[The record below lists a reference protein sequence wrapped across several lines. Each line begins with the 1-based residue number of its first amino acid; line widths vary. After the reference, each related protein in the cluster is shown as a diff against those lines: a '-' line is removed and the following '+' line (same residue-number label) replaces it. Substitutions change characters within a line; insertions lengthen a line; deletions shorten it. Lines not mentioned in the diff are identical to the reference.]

1 MIEYKYKIAIIISN
15 LSGGG
20 AERFASNLGLLLN
33 QKWDVVNI
41 LYEKQIVY
49 PYAGKVISIN
59 SPPTSGVL
67 NKSYKLISR
76 VIKIK
81 AIKNKERPDV
91 SISIMESSN
100 VVNVLTKNK
109 NKVILC
115 VRSFMAVSD
124 KRRDFYS
131 MIYKFLIK
139 QLYNK
144 ADVIVAVSKLIAR
157 YLTNEFGI
165 KKEKIRVIYNSI
177 DVEQIKKLA
186 KEDIGA
192 FAKIFINPT
201 IINSGRLSEP
211 KGQWHLIRS
220 FKMIKTNI
228 LNSKLVILGE
238 GELKDFLLTFAKRL
252 GFKVWNVWE
261 QKELSDEYDIY
272 FPGFQQNPFK
282 FISRATLFAFPSIE
296 EGFPNALI
304 EAMVCGIPV
313 ISSDCR
319 SGPREIL
326 APETDCSYKT
336 EKPEYS
342 EYGILMPVC
351 SRNYRFFNDSL
362 ENEEKIWAD
371 TLIKFLKDKELI
383 NKYKNLGKQ
392 RAMDFQSKK
401 IGAEWENLINEMVVN
416 NKQ

>member
-15 LSGGG
+15 LSSGG

-33 QKWDVVNI
+33 QKWDLVNI

-59 SPPTSGVL
+59 SPLTSGVL

-91 SISIMESSN
+91 SISIMENSN

-220 FKMIKTNI
+220 FKTIKTNI

-336 EKPEYS
+336 ENLNIVSTVFLCQFVVE
-342 EYGILMPVC
+342 IIVFLMIRLKMRKR
-351 SRNYRFFNDSL
+351 SGQ
-362 ENEEKIWAD
+362 
-371 TLIKFLKDKELI
+371 TL
-383 NKYKNLGKQ
+383 
-392 RAMDFQSKK
+392 
-401 IGAEWENLINEMVVN
+401 
-416 NKQ
+416 